1 MVKLVWRTDIHL
13 SDKTPHSRT
22 DDWTQTVFDKIQ
34 QVGKIAREVGA
45 DAVLDGGDF
54 FDIKSPTRNSHSL
67 VRHTADIHAD
77 YPCPV
82 YANVGNHD
90 CVYGDY
96 TFLHQQP
103 LGVLFSTGVFNR
115 LYDEHE
121 AIFESSGIKVRV
133 VGVPYHG
140 TTYDL
145 DRFNIQKGDEDYL
158 VVAAHV
164 LASPKG
170 GSMFEGEDIIK
181 YSDLKGLDPDLWL
194 FGHWHK
200 NQGVV
205 EIAPGK
211 HVVNVGSLT
220 RGTLHQDDLDRVPMT
235 VVLSFTSEG
244 IGIDCRE
251 LVVAPSE
258 EVFDLDRR
266 AQVEVRSEA
275 MEAFVDSLRDT
286 LTLSRNSSVRDIVI
300 DMDIP
305 SEVREKT
312 LYYLEQAQ

>member
-13 SDKTPHSRT
+13 SDKTPHSRI
-22 DDWTQTVFDKIQ
+22 DDWTQTVLDKIR
-34 QVGKIAREVGA
+34 QVGHIAREVKA
-45 DAVLDGGDF
+45 SAVIDGGDF

-67 VRHTADIHAD
+67 VRQTADVHGG

-96 TFLHQQP
+96 SYLHQQP

-121 AIFESSGIKVRV
+121 AIFEDSDLKVRV
-133 VGVPYHG
+133 VGIPYHG
-140 TTYDL
+140 VNYDL
-145 DRFNIQKGDEDYL
+145 SRFDIKKGDEDYL

-170 GSMFEGEDIIK
+170 GSMFEGEDIVK
-181 YSDLKGLDPDLWL
+181 YSDLKSLDPDLWL

-220 RGTLHQDDLDRVPMT
+220 RGTLHQDDLDRIPVAT
-235 VVLSFTSEG
+235 ILSFTSQG
-244 IGIDCRE
+244 IEIECRE
-251 LVVAPSE
+251 LEVADAA

-266 AQVEVRSEA
+266 AQVEVRDAA

-286 LTLSRNSSVRDIVI
+286 LTLDRDSSVRDIVS
-300 DMDIP
+300 DMEIP
-305 SEVREKT
+305 SEVKEKT